1 MNSKYDSGKIPGSG
15 IPIKSKDTI
24 KKQSVPNLKNG
35 SSLQNYKRVEALG
48 RILNDFEFPGEKDKV
63 LKFIKN
69 KMDDKGLID
78 KLEKIED
85 KEYLNIS
92 QVSYEAG
99 LVY

>member
-69 KMDDKGLID
+69 NTAKNRVRYTWPPLQMTLF
-78 KLEKIED
+78 
-85 KEYLNIS
+85 
-92 QVSYEAG
+92 QVD
-99 LVY
+99 L